1 METKR
6 ALLIEDDPICR
17 DILTDILQSS
27 NYRVIALTS
36 PLCFGTLDN
45 DFTCPMRRPYFDV
58 LIVDINLPVENGLV
72 FLANQRRKGCKVP
85 GRNIAA
91 ISGGWTWEERQRAMK
106 LGIVVLDKPIRVA
119 DVTTW
124 LETCL

>member
-17 DILTDILQSS
+17 DILTDILERSK
-27 NYRVIALTS
+27 YRVIALTS
-36 PLCFGTLDN
+36 PLCFGTLDGE
-45 DFTCPMRRPYFDV
+45 FTCPMRRPYFDV

-72 FLANQRRKGCKVP
+72 FLTNTRRQGCKVP

-91 ISGGWTWEERQRAMK
+91 ISGGWTREERERAQE

-119 DVTTW
+119 EVTTW
-124 LETCL
+124 LEACL